1 MTLENIFGAESL
13 DTKSLEFLLNA
24 MKANAQAGFDY
35 IKFKQS
41 IATLQTMNMD
51 EATAIK
57 SAFATASTLGITK
70 DKIIESVQ
78 HYKQVL
84 QKEKTEFDTAHAK
97 QKELRINQKQSE
109 TQFLQEKIK
118 AHQNQIAELEKQ
130 IKEFQSK
137 IDNSDKEIEEARQ
150 KIEDTKHRF
159 DETYS
164 HFENVLK
171 NDTDIFNKYL

>member
-24 MKANAQAGFDY
+24 MKANAQSGFDY